1 MIGFVRGG
9 GMWGDKVCIVW
20 NGKGI
25 EIRVCGYGGS
35 DRWNEAWR
43 GRDGGG
49 RSDAT
54 GAVGR
59 TRAMGWDGTGRDDGL
74 ISTSRARERDAG
86 GDGDGGD
93 GWRIRVVGP
102 RSGERAR
109 IDGDD
114 REDGGDRR
122 ERARGEARETAGGGG
137 RTTRECECEYEYR
150 ASARD
155 GG

>member
-1 MIGFVRGG
+1 
-9 GMWGDKVCIVW
+9 MWGDKVCIVW

-59 TRAMGWDGTGRDDGL
+59 TRAMGWDGTR
-74 ISTSRARERDAG
+74 RARAVMDRFDVAREGGDVG
-86 GDGDGGD
+86 GDGGGD
-93 GWRIRVVGP
+93 GGWVEDSRR
-102 RSGERAR
+102 RSS
-109 IDGDD
+109 I
-114 REDGGDRR
+114 
-122 ERARGEARETAGGGG
+122 G
-137 RTTRECECEYEYR
+137 RTR
-150 ASARD
+150 ASRR
-155 GG
+155 

>member
-74 ISTSRARERDAG
+74 IRRRARGSGTRVETVT
-86 GDGDGGD
+86 GGD

-122 ERARGEARETAGGGG
+122 ARARGEATRDRGRWRGDDARVRVRVSSERE
-137 RTTRECECEYEYR
+137 
-150 ASARD
+150 RD